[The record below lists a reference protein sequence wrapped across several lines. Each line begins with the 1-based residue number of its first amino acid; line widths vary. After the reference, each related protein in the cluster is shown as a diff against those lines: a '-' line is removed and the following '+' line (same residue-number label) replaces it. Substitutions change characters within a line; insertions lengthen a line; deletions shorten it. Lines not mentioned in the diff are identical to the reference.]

1 MMTNTVTLAL
11 FVLSEHEKSELKR
24 MADTIRDQ
32 DHGLSI
38 IMRMVSNRESLNCAD
53 YDWVMTRYRA
63 WLVFN
68 EVRA

>member
-1 MMTNTVTLAL
+1 MPNVITPAP
-11 FVLSEHEKSELKR
+11 FVLSEHMKSEFKR
-24 MADTIRDQ
+24 MADAIRDR

-38 IMRMVSNRESLNCAD
+38 LMRMASNRESLNCAD

-68 EVRA
+68 EVPA

>member
-1 MMTNTVTLAL
+1 MSNGITPAP
-11 FVLSEHEKSELKR
+11 FVLTEHEKSEFKR
-24 MADTIRDQ
+24 MADAVRDR

-38 IMRMVSNRESLNCAD
+38 LMRIASNRESLNCAD

-63 WLVFN
+63 WLVFD